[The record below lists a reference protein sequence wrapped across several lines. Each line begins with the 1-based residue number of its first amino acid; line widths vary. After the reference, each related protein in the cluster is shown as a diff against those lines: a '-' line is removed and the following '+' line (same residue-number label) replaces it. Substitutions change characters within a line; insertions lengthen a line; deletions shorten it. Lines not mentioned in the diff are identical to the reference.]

1 MEPAK
6 LILPTTSLWT
16 WKRWRVGIWR
26 LSQRGRSTLSWP
38 IRRISFS
45 RESGWTPTTTQL
57 EKRRE
62 QRRVRKTEDEWNAY
76 KEENGLPDDSKKKK
90 NIWNTEQFTAKKYCV
105 KTDYGVWDSEF
116 TMETLK
122 SLSANTI
129 KTQRRRDDDYVLWSM
144 EDNGVE
150 RTYGDKFKQVRMII
164 WSKSNPQ
171 PLNSSELSNE
181 LPWNCLGRN

>member
-16 WKRWRVGIWR
+16 WKRWRLVFGDYPR
-26 LSQRGRSTLSWP
+26 EVDRPYPDRSAVYHFRG
-38 IRRISFS
+38 S
-45 RESGWTPTTTQL
+45 RDELPTTTQL
-57 EKRRE
+57 K
-62 QRRVRKTEDEWNAY
+62 N
-76 KEENGLPDDSKKKK
+76 EENSVEFVKPRTSGMRIKKKTVCPTIQKKRK